1 MQKLET
7 RDTYTPRDASQVSGN
22 CDYALNREQHPS
34 VHSLKTVSNNSDVN
48 RQSGKTE
55 QDLRVPVLNMRKEP
69 LMPVKPAIARHLL
82 DKGKAKVVSR
92 KPFTIQ
98 LNYATGEN
106 KQKITLGVDAGYQFV
121 GFSATTKK
129 QELISGEVELRTDI
143 PKKLLERRMYRRN
156 RRSRKWYRQPRFNN
170 RKRDDGWLA
179 PSIRHKLGS
188 HLRIVKK
195 VMQLLPITEIV
206 VEVASFDIQKIKN
219 PDIEGTGYQQ
229 GEQFG
234 FWNVREYVLHRDN
247 HRCQHPNC
255 KHKKDD
261 VLVVHHINGRAEGAT
276 DRPEEL
282 ITLHKS
288 CHDDHHSGKNI
299 LPKVKIKQFKPETFM
314 TTVRWKLVNK
324 LKEIFP
330 DISIEHTYGYLT
342 KNKRISLG
350 MDKSHVADAFVI
362 SGGRDQ
368 RRTKPYSIKQVRRNN
383 RSIQLNRKGFGRSV
397 RKNRYILQPFDR
409 VKYNSKN
416 YLVKGVHCKGSRVVI
431 SDIVKKISINIKKVE
446 LLIYGKGLQF
456 LHPLK

>member
-7 RDTYTPRDASQVSGN
+7 RDTYTPTDASQVSGN
-22 CDYALNREQHPS
+22 CDYALNREQTPS
-34 VHSLKTVSNNSDVN
+34 VHSLKTVSNNSDEN
-48 RQSGKTE
+48 RQSGRTE

-69 LMPVKPAIARHLL
+69 LMPTTPGKARHLL
-82 DKGKAKVVSR
+82 KQDKAKVVSR

-106 KQKITLGVDAGYQFV
+106 KQEITLGVDAGYQFV

-156 RRSRKWYRQPRFNN
+156 RRSRKWHRQPRFNN
-170 RKRDDGWLA
+170 RKRDDGWLV
-179 PSIRHKLGS
+179 PSIRHKLDS

-219 PDIEGTGYQQ
+219 PDIEGTEYQQ
-229 GEQFG
+229 GNQLG
-234 FWNVREYVLHRDN
+234 FWNLREYVLHRDN

-255 KHKKDD
+255 KHKKDN

-282 ITLHKS
+282 ITLHKR

-314 TTVRWKLVNK
+314 TTVRWKLVNQ
-324 LKEIFP
+324 LRNMFP
-330 DISIEHTYGYLT
+330 DLDVEYTYGYIT
-342 KNKRISLG
+342 KNKRISFGL
-350 MDKSHVADAFVI
+350 DKSHVSDAFVI

-383 RSIQLNRKGFGRSV
+383 RSIQLNRKGFKPSIR
-397 RKNRYILQPFDR
+397 RKRYSLQPGDI
-409 VKYNSKN
+409 VSWGGMEYV
-416 YLVKGVHCKGSRVVI
+416 VKGVFNKGRWVRLKTLFGETVNCNI
-431 SDIVKKISINIKKVE
+431 EKVRLIV
-446 LLIYGKGLQF
+446 YGKGLF
-456 LHPLK
+456 KGC